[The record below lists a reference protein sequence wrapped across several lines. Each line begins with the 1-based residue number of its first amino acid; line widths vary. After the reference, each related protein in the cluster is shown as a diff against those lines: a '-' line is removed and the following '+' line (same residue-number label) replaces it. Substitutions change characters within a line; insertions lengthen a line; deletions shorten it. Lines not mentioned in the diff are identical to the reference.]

1 MARDRTLL
9 GAAVGLNTAL
19 IVREAVAD
27 WQAQRVNLLRNRLQ
41 HLADEM
47 AWLFLTWLPLRALS
61 RTCLCSPH
69 GLHALGLQVMCAVW
83 V

>member
-9 GAAVGLNTAL
+9 GAAVGLNTVML
-19 IVREAVAD
+19 IGEAVAGG
-27 WQAQRVNLLRNRLQ
+27 QAQRVRLLRNRLQ

-47 AWLFLTWLPLRALS
+47 AWLFLTWLPPRALS

-69 GLHALGLQVMCAVW
+69 GLHAHGLQVMRAVL